1 MVKIYNRLYKV
12 IGILIYFIMYFWEWF
27 YSNLDMLIS
36 YMLFEDKKVIY
47 KCNKTIFF
55 KIN

>member
-1 MVKIYNRLYKV
+1 MVKIYNCLYKV

-47 KCNKTIFF
+47 KYNKMIFL
-55 KIN
+55 K